1 MKNFIFKI
9 IVLLMTVLFVVVWFI
24 TIIPRIIFVS
34 VIVLMRSHEIRT
46 VINGLGMGINEGVK
60 AFKQGENYIAQKQKI
75 NKSQRL

>member
-1 MKNFIFKI
+1 M
-9 IVLLMTVLFVVVWFI
+9 MVLFVVVWFI

>member
-9 IVLLMTVLFVVVWFI
+9 IVLLMMVLFVVVWFI

-60 AFKQGENYIAQKQKI
+60 AFKQGENYRNA
-75 NKSQRL
+75 

>member
-9 IVLLMTVLFVVVWFI
+9 IVLLMMVLFVVVWFI

>member
-1 MKNFIFKI
+1 M
-9 IVLLMTVLFVVVWFI
+9 MVLFVVVWFI

-60 AFKQGENYIAQKQKI
+60 AFKQGENYKAQKQKI
-75 NKSQRL
+75 NKSQRR

>member
-34 VIVLMRSHEIRT
+34 VIVLMRSHEIIT
-46 VINGLGMGINEGVK
+46 VINGLDMGINEGVK
-60 AFKQGENYIAQKQKI
+60 AFKQGENYKAQKQKI
-75 NKSQRL
+75 NKSQRW